1 MILTFFKLF
10 LILTKLGLITF
21 KKVNNLLPDRFC
33 QLILPN
39 NLRQHLKEELTLF
52 LSELSQIK
60 LTNILSNNLIPIN
73 ILII

>member
-60 LTNILSNNLIPIN
+60 LTNLIPIN
-73 ILII
+73 ILFI